1 MRYNT
6 VKMLPQQSLSDYT
19 ANFNRLCENMRT
31 LKCSDNPS
39 KKAMARHFL
48 MTLDRSRFGEYMVH
62 AFNLERTQG
71 TELPGTIQAV
81 ADAARS
87 FIPNPHHAVLRR
99 GTPMVYQTTED
110 DSEQA
115 DVYSTLTEEQLKRP
129 CANCKEF
136 GHWARECPEPDHREE
151 PADDKQTADSKRED
165 KKQSGQT
172 GGRRHGHKKPGK
184 RSHSAVTSWKKN
196 TTSSATGSLATAMV
210 PWNTCHRQQ
219 SALTRWQTHPS
230 CITNPY

>member
-31 LKCSDNPS
+31 LKCTDNPS

-110 DSEQA
+110 DSDQA

-136 GHWARECPEPDHREE
+136 GHWVRECPEPDHREE
-151 PADDKQTADSKRED
+151 PADDKQTADSKREVWPD
-165 KKQSGQT
+165 QEREVTARQ
-172 GGRRHGHKKPGK
+172 PI
-184 RSHSAVTSWKKN
+184 TSWTKN
-196 TTSSATGSLATAMV
+196 TTSSATGT
-210 PWNTCHRQQ
+210 
-219 SALTRWQTHPS
+219 
-230 CITNPY
+230 